1 MKKYLK
7 TPLTKK
13 EMELIKYS
21 KEERKGYQKEFD
33 QITQL

>member
-13 EMELIKYS
+13 EMELIKGGTWVWD
-21 KEERKGYQKEFD
+21 EQKKSW
-33 QITQL
+33 IWR